1 MIHFNSLSRV
11 VLEMILFFTWFIY
24 ILSLFIISSFYS
36 VLFWVFLI
44 HLYMYFGMGITIGLN
59 EWRHRFTKRYIN
71 KSEKDLACIMLLRTV
86 CAVWLKV
93 WVVIFCAAMYLNRIS
108 GRKTFIGWLFLGLMS
123 TAFTENILWINTFFL
138 HWLLWKGV

>member
-1 MIHFNSLSRV
+1 MIRFNSLSRV

-24 ILSLFIISSFYS
+24 ILSLFIIYSFCS
-36 VLFWVFLI
+36 VLVFLI
-44 HLYMYFGMGITIGLN
+44 DLYMYFGMGITIGLN

-71 KSEKDLACIMLLRTV
+71 KSEKDLACIMLFRIV

-108 GRKTFIGWLFLGLMS
+108 WRKTFIGLLFLGFKKHCIYRKYLIMDKY
-123 TAFTENILWINTFFL
+123 L
-138 HWLLWKGV
+138 